1 MNCFNTELIVKALR
15 TKVIVKERQQQLNSA
30 CK

>member
-15 TKVIVKERQQQLNSA
+15 IKVIVKERQQQLNSA